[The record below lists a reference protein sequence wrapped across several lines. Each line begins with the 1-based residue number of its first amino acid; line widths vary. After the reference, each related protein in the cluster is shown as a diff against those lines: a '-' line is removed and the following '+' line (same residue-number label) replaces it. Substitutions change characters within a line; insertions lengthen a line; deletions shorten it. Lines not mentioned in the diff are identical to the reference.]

1 MAHAFDYSPDLMSGI
16 AKGKII
22 SKKPPTCL
30 VLTEVCFG
38 GLEGIR
44 TLDLLF
50 RRQTLYPLS
59 YEPDSHFPVDNRD
72 HTRTLCAFSHPC
84 AS

>member
-1 MAHAFDYSPDLMSGI
+1 MVSG
-16 AKGKII
+16 GMR
-22 SKKPPTCL
+22 KPPQPL
-30 VLTEVCFG
+30 RLQGFRLG

-59 YEPDSHFPVDNRD
+59 YEPDSHFPVDNRNY
-72 HTRTLCAFSHPC
+72 TRTLCAFSHPC